1 LQLLADDDGVY
12 WIDQSNNA
20 LMTSPLA
27 GGTSVT
33 LVKSG
38 LAGPIRMA
46 LQSGRLFW
54 WPGELGPASP
64 IMSVGTSGGPPVE
77 VAQTQVQD
85 GALGTDATYVYWTGI
100 GLPGTAGVF
109 KAPLAGG
116 AVVTLSTEGSGQV
129 YLGAFAAVTATNLYW
144 VNADSDLATIPVAGG
159 APTVFPFRCHA
170 TELTSDGTNVYWV
183 DVDDA
188 QLEPLLKL
196 PPSGG
201 APVTLV
207 SRSGMS
213 GSLAIDAT
221 SVYWT
226 EDSSQ
231 GATRGNVMKM
241 ALAGGTPVTLATD
254 QHNPGAIL
262 VHGDS
267 VYWANDGTQSQ
278 SNPNDYEHAA
288 IMRLG
293 PTCGCP

>member
-1 LQLLADDDGVY
+1 
-12 WIDQSNNA
+12 
-20 LMTSPLA
+20 M
-27 GGTSVT
+27 
-33 LVKSG
+33 KH
-38 LAGPIRMA
+38 
-46 LQSGRLFW
+46 
-54 WPGELGPASP
+54 
-64 IMSVGTSGGPPVE
+64 
-77 VAQTQVQD
+77 
-85 GALGTDATYVYWTGI
+85 
-100 GLPGTAGVF
+100 
-109 KAPLAGG
+109 
-116 AVVTLSTEGSGQV
+116 
-129 YLGAFAAVTATNLYW
+129 
-144 VNADSDLATIPVAGG
+144 SDLATIPVAGG
-159 APTVFPFRCHA
+159 APTVFPFRCDA
-170 TELTSDGTNVYWV
+170 RELTSDGTNVYWV
-183 DVDDA
+183 DPNGPVSL
-188 QLEPLLKL
+188 QKL

-213 GSLAIDAT
+213 GSLAVDAT

-226 EDSSQ
+226 EDPSQ
-231 GATRGNVMKM
+231 AATGDNVMKM